1 MQGLYAFLVNVHL
14 IRRDKNFFRNVD
26 KVVMSVARFIQKSS
40 NSSLALKITLLKY
53 KCHVTAFNAD
63 KKINTF

>member
-26 KVVMSVARFIQKSS
+26 KVVMSAARFIQKSL

-53 KCHVTAFNAD
+53 KCYVTAFNAD